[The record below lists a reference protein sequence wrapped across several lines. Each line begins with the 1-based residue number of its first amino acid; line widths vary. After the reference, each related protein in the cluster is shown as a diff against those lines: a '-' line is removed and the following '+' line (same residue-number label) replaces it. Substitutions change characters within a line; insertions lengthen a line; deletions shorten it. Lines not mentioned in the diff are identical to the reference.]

1 MLQLLAVILT
11 FLPSQPNEAEI
22 LGNLD
27 RALRSKDYPNA
38 IKFADEAIKAN
49 PKSARN
55 WFLRGVAQS
64 NHGEHS
70 KALESMNKVLELDDK
85 YLDAL
90 DYRGSIHFKMGM
102 MKEAGE
108 DFDKF
113 IKMRPEEYPGH
124 WRRGIAL
131 YYLHRYK
138 DGADQFNAYQ
148 KVDGNDVENGVWH
161 YLCHARA
168 ENREKARAAMLPIGN
183 DRRIPMMEVYSLF
196 QGKSNPEKVMEL
208 AQKAPEN
215 QQKMAMFY
223 AHLYLGLYHESQDEP
238 KKAIEHMEQ
247 AAKLG
252 PKDHYM
258 GDVARVHWELLKKSW
273 KP

>member
-38 IKFADEAIKAN
+38 IKHADEAIKAN
-49 PKSARN
+49 PKSPRN
-55 WFLRGVAQS
+55 WFLRGIANS
-64 NHGEHS
+64 NLGENS
-70 KALESMNKVLELDDK
+70 KALGDMNKALELDSNFA
-85 YLDAL
+85 DAV
-90 DYRGSIHFKMGM
+90 DYRGSIQFKMGM

-138 DGADQFNAYQ
+138 DGTDQFNAYQ

-208 AQKAPEN
+208 AKKAPEN
-215 QQKMAMFY
+215 QQRMAMFY

>member
-1 MLQLLAVILT
+1 MLVILT
-11 FLPSQPNEAEI
+11 TLMMALPMQTEEI
-22 LGNLD
+22 QAQVNLEL
-27 RALRSKDYPNA
+27 ALRKKDYAGA
-38 IKFADEAIKAN
+38 IKHADEVLKAN
-49 PKSARN
+49 PKSQKAY
-55 WFLRGVAQS
+55 FLRGVANSSLGELTRAQS
-64 NHGEHS
+64 DLN
-70 KALESMNKVLELDDK
+70 KALELNPDFA
-85 YLDAL
+85 DAL
-90 DYRGSIHFKMGM
+90 DYRGSVHFKMGL
-102 MKEAGE
+102 MKQAGE
-108 DFDKF
+108 DFDRF
-113 IKMRPEEYPGH
+113 IKLNPDDYPGH

-138 DGADQFNAYQ
+138 EGADQFNAYQ

-161 YLCHARA
+161 FLCHARA
-168 ENREKARAAMLPIGN
+168 ENRDKARAAMLNIGN

-208 AQKAPEN
+208 AKKASDP

-223 AHLYLGLYHESQDEP
+223 AHLYLGLYHESQDDP

-252 PKDHYM
+252 PRDHYM